1 MATLKA
7 ELREILT
14 KYGIDPRDKT
24 KLWDCHGTLVLYHR
38 AYEIIAARER
48 ITFDAPVIIEANSAD
63 KIVALLVTGRMG
75 ERVEWS
81 IGEAAPGNCKNA
93 YVYAIAEKRAK
104 DRVIAKLV
112 GLAEY
117 VYSEDEADE
126 FKDGPRQAA
135 EPAAPPADAR
145 SAPPPSQPPASR
157 TALQAATS
165 APLPVNP
172 EEPPQIAQ
180 ARREAMARFWTRD
193 DYGISPDVIQGG
205 LVRWD
210 TEFLTA
216 ADAAPTLDCL
226 AKLKT
231 DNKDAGYVA
240 RWEAAVKPEVIRHF
254 RQRCAAIETRLS
266 QQERAA

>member
-14 KYGIDPRDKT
+14 KYGINPRDKS

-48 ITFDAPVIIEANSAD
+48 ITFDQPTVIEANSAD

-75 ERVEWS
+75 ERSEWS

-117 VYSEDEADE
+117 VYSEDEAEE
-126 FKDGPRQAA
+126 FKNAPRQPVEA
-135 EPAAPPADAR
+135 ETHSPPQ
-145 SAPPPSQPPASR
+145 SPSQSR
-157 TALQAATS
+157 TPSQAPTS
-165 APLPVNP
+165 GQVLRPNP
-172 EEPPQIAQ
+172 EEPPAVTAARDAARAHFWRRDSYAIDPAVIVGGLAAWDAEMIAQ
-180 ARREAMARFWTRD
+180 ASTAPSLDAYLKMEDDCRPHFDAWAAKMQKPVVELFCRKLGAIHAR
-193 DYGISPDVIQGG
+193 
-205 LVRWD
+205 
-210 TEFLTA
+210 
-216 ADAAPTLDCL
+216 L
-226 AKLKT
+226 AK
-231 DNKDAGYVA
+231 AEEG
-240 RWEAAVKPEVIRHF
+240 
-254 RQRCAAIETRLS
+254 
-266 QQERAA
+266 RAA